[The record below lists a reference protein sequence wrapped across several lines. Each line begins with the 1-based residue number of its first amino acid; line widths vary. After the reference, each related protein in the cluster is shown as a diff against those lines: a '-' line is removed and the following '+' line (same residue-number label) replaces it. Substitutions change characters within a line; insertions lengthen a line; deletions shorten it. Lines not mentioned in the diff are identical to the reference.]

1 MTFGERVHLIRRRR
15 KMTQQALGDAVGV
28 TKATIFRVEKG
39 DFADVKGQT
48 IARMAQTLNVTAD
61 YLLGLKDE
69 PEPLDK
75 DAEGKIRRK

>member
-48 IARMAQTLNVTAD
+48 IARMAKTLNVSAD
-61 YLLGLKDE
+61 YLLGLKPE
-69 PEPLDK
+69 PEPLYEIVEED
-75 DAEGKIRRK
+75 

>member
-48 IARMAQTLNVTAD
+48 IAKMAKTLNVSAD
-61 YLLGLKDE
+61 YLLGLKPE
-69 PEPLDK
+69 PEPLYEVVEED
-75 DAEGKIRRK
+75 

>member
-48 IARMAQTLNVTAD
+48 IARMAKTLNVSAD
-61 YLLGLKDE
+61 YLLGLKAE
-69 PEPLDK
+69 PEPLY
-75 DAEGKIRRK
+75 EVVEEN